1 MLSSYITILWKV
13 LSSYITNQS
22 FTGPIKCSSPSQ
34 PWPIGRTFATL
45 TPLIEP
51 EMVGQRLCG
60 CGPILRQKV
69 LLLWGKNLD
78 RIICDEA
85 WILDVETQTWIQ
97 VSPLNLNLAI
107 ISWCVEHSKMLESRK
122 NLHYIFC
129 NAHVEAG
136 FINLL
141 HTWGWSWTLFP
152 PCITSTLTDEHR
164 QEPSFQEWVGFHW
177 RLILTL
183 AYLNN
188 PSTHTHSKFFH
199 RRLKEILTHLSEFP

>member
-1 MLSSYITILWKV
+1 V

-22 FTGPIKCSSPSQ
+22 FTGPIKCSSLSQ

-60 CGPILRQKV
+60 CGPVLGQRV

-107 ISWCVEHSKMLESRK
+107 ISTVGVLSTVKCWDLERTYTISSVMPML
-122 NLHYIFC
+122 
-129 NAHVEAG
+129 
-136 FINLL
+136 
-141 HTWGWSWTLFP
+141 
-152 PCITSTLTDEHR
+152 R
-164 QEPSFQEWVGFHW
+164 QVSSIYFTHEVDPGHCFHPAS
-177 RLILTL
+177 L
-183 AYLNN
+183 
-188 PSTHTHSKFFH
+188 
-199 RRLKEILTHLSEFP
+199 